1 MSTTHEHY
9 VKQLLTHFDADPDR
23 AALVSGGVALTAGE
37 LADATRRAAAA
48 MGRQG
53 VDFGDVVCVLTERNT
68 AATLIL
74 QWAANL
80 VGATAAHVRW
90 VHPAGPDDE
99 LRAELRR
106 AAGARMLAVDP
117 PNAERARD
125 LLPKSV
131 DRPMLAVLGAGGP
144 GTVDLTADYDG
155 DGGDPCAD
163 LADDD
168 LAMITQTRMPN
179 GRRKGMCWTFGVKN
193 DMVASAALRPLPAAG
208 ASAAER
214 RGGTNVLITSPLI
227 HSDGSAAD
235 DPLASGGLVV
245 LQDGFKAGDA
255 LRAIAEYRI
264 NRLSLGAPQLYALA
278 EHPDR
283 AGTDLSSLTELYYMG
298 SPSAPQRLHEARKV
312 FGPALIRMYGTT
324 ETGTLTRL
332 APDDHG
338 APDVDGMVG
347 RPLNPAALSIRHPET
362 GETLPVGELGEICA
376 KPRWPWAGY
385 WHEPRL
391 TATPGYD
398 GWVRTGDL
406 GHLDADGY
414 LHLRGRIAYV
424 MRVKGIQ
431 IHPEDVERVLNQA
444 AGVFDVAV
452 CGVQDPGGVEHIYAA
467 VLPKPGATPD
477 LQELRRHVAE
487 ALSDEYVPTLIEI
500 RQKLP
505 VTGWGKPDRVQL
517 RADARAALAQPVSR
531 V

>member
-23 AALVSGGVALTAGE
+23 AALVSGGVTLTAGE

-48 MGRQG
+48 MARRG
-53 VDFGDVVCVLTERNT
+53 VEHGDVVCVLTERNT

-80 VGATAAHVRW
+80 VGAVAAHVRW

-106 AAGARMLAVDP
+106 AVGARMLAVDP
-117 PNAERARD
+117 PNEDRARD
-125 LLPKSV
+125 LLPKSAE
-131 DRPMLAVLGAGGP
+131 RPMLGVLGPGGP
-144 GTVDLTADYDG
+144 DTVDLTADCD
-155 DGGDPCAD
+155 DDVPPCAD

-168 LAMITQTRMPN
+168 LAMITQTRLPN

-193 DMVASAALRPLPAAG
+193 DMVASAAG
-208 ASAAER
+208 R
-214 RGGTNVLITSPLI
+214 RGINVLITSPLI

-283 AGTDLSSLTELYYMG
+283 PATDLSSLTELYYMG
-298 SPSAPQRLHEARKV
+298 SPSAPRRLHEARKI

-324 ETGTLTRL
+324 ETGTLSKL

-338 APDVDGMVG
+338 GPDADGTVG

-362 GETLPVGELGEICA
+362 GEPLPAGELGEIYA
-376 KPRWPWAGY
+376 QPRWPWAGY

-391 TATPGYD
+391 AATPGYD
-398 GWVRTGDL
+398 GWVGTGDL

-414 LHLRGRIAYV
+414 LHLRGRIAFV
-424 MRVKGIQ
+424 MEVKGIQ
-431 IHPEDVERVLNQA
+431 IHPEDVEGVLNQA
-444 AGVFDVAV
+444 SGVFDVAV
-452 CGVQDPGGVEHIYAA
+452 CDVQDPDGVRHIYAG
-467 VLPKPGATPD
+467 VLPKPGATLD

-487 ALSDEYVPTLIEI
+487 ALSDDHVPDLIEI

-517 RADARAALAQPVSR
+517 RHDARAALTQPVSR